1 MALVKYADPADRFFS
16 KAARLPVE
24 MAGWWLTM
32 GEGGGGEG
40 DCYLKGLLPH
50 ESESPPQSAAPVPL
64 GCSRCSEKF
73 SPRCYRTRVSR
84 LASFLLQ

>member
-32 GEGGGGEG
+32 GEGGGGG
-40 DCYLKGLLPH
+40 
-50 ESESPPQSAAPVPL
+50 
-64 GCSRCSEKF
+64 
-73 SPRCYRTRVSR
+73 RVI
-84 LASFLLQ
+84 AT